1 MPSHKIHIAIAQQV
15 NKRLKLNNDEISLGS
30 VLPDLVNVENHGIS
44 HFQYIDKYPQNLAN
58 PDEFIKLYKEY
69 INNTISIG
77 YLIHLLTDRFY
88 NEKYYRKFYL
98 FDNNVPTKLFLNN
111 KIITDKKIGKEMK
124 NHDFEEYDKYLISH
138 NMIIPFKDKKVI
150 SKIPKYKNIPF
161 DEKFLSEYIDKNNEE
176 LKKDKANYEF
186 LYWSKKE
193 LDNIFNE
200 CILYTINYIKNNI
213 DKEF

>member
-44 HFQYIDKYPQNLAN
+44 HFQYVDKYPQNLAN
-58 PDEFIKLYKEY
+58 PDEFIRLYNKY

-88 NEKYYRKFYL
+88 NEQYYKKFYL
-98 FDNNVPTKLFLNN
+98 FDNNVPTKLFFDN

-150 SKIPKYKNIPF
+150 SKIPKYKNIRF

-193 LDNIFNE
+193 LDTIFNE

-213 DKEF
+213 NKDF

>member
-176 LKKDKANYEF
+176 LKKIKLIMNFCIGVRKNLIIF
-186 LYWSKKE
+186 LMNAFY
-193 LDNIFNE
+193 
-200 CILYTINYIKNNI
+200 IL
-213 DKEF
+213 

>member
-150 SKIPKYKNIPF
+150 SKIPKYKNIRF

-176 LKKDKANYEF
+176 LKKIKLIMNFCIGVRKNLIIF
-186 LYWSKKE
+186 LMNAFY
-193 LDNIFNE
+193 
-200 CILYTINYIKNNI
+200 IL
-213 DKEF
+213 

>member
-1 MPSHKIHIAIAQQV
+1 MPSHKIHIAITQQV
-15 NKRLKLNNDEISLGS
+15 NKILKLNNDEISLGS

-44 HFQYIDKYPQNLAN
+44 HFQYVDKYPQNLAN
-58 PDEFIKLYKEY
+58 PDEFIKLYKEH

-88 NEKYYRKFYL
+88 NEQYYKKFYL
-98 FDNNVPTKLFLNN
+98 FDNNVPTELFFNN
-111 KIITDKKIGKEMK
+111 KVIIDKKIGKKMK
-124 NHDFEEYDKYLISH
+124 NHDFKEYDKYLINH

-150 SKIPKYKNIPF
+150 FKIPKYKNIPF
-161 DEKFLSEYIDKNNEE
+161 DENYLSQYIDENNEE

-186 LYWSKKE
+186 LYWSKEE
-193 LDNIFNE
+193 LDTIFNE
-200 CILYTINYIKNNI
+200 CIQYTINYIKNNI